1 MCLRR
6 KKFFYAYIHTYIHT
20 IHTYTHMKVNE
31 ALKRE
36 SSTRIGGLFRER
48 ERDMTFE
55 LNASM

>member
-1 MCLRR
+1 
-6 KKFFYAYIHTYIHT
+6 
-20 IHTYTHMKVNE
+20 MKVNE

-48 ERDMTFE
+48 EREMTFE